1 MNGQMTYTEKI
12 KMVEGFI
19 DTVNPYDNPPVLNFD
34 MRGYANYIKEN
45 NLTSYNIKE
54 DVLNMFSK

>member
-12 KMVEGFI
+12 KMVEEFI

-34 MRGYANYIKEN
+34 MRGYVNYIKEN
-45 NLTSYNIKE
+45 NLTSDNITE

>member
-45 NLTSYNIKE
+45 NLTSDNITE